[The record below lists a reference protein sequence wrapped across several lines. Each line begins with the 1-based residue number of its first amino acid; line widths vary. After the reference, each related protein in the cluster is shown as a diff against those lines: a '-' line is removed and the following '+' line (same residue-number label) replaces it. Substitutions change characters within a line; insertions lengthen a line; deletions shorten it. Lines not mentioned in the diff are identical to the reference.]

1 MPSVASSI
9 LIKYGYTIGRG
20 EQFGP
25 GFTSPVFAARG
36 EGNLLYVLCRASEYR
51 PEGTRITV
59 CTVDE
64 EYVNAFARGV
74 PAQGPHTFNFD
85 DGSLVWPTALAFD
98 RDWNVYVTD
107 EWLNRISIFTKDG
120 DFIGKWEE
128 RPGTGD
134 GELNR
139 PSGLAF
145 DADENVY
152 IVDSGN
158 HRVQKFTKDGRFL
171 AKWGTQGSGP
181 GEFNMP
187 WGIALDREGH
197 VYIADWRN
205 DRIQK
210 FSPDGQ
216 FLMQCGRSGSGDG
229 ELNRP
234 SGVAVDKD
242 GVIYVADWLNNR
254 LQVFDAEGHFVT
266 ARTGDATISKWGK
279 EKLDAN
285 PEMWEER
292 ERAYGLE
299 REKDFW
305 GPTGVTVDDEGRI
318 FVTESARN
326 RIQVYRKLSTTFVGP
341 RL

>member
-1 MPSVASSI
+1 MPAVISSVN
-9 LIKYGYTIGRG
+9 LQYDHTIGRG

-25 GFTSPVFAARG
+25 GFTQPVFAARG
-36 EGNLLYVLCRASEYR
+36 EGDALYVLCRASEYR

-64 EYVNAFARGV
+64 EYITAFARGV
-74 PAQGPHTFNFD
+74 PAQGPHEFSFD
-85 DGSLVWPTALAFD
+85 DGSLVWPTAIAMD

-120 DFIGKWEE
+120 DYVGKWEE
-128 RPGTGD
+128 RSGSGD

-139 PSGLAF
+139 PSGLVF
-145 DADENVY
+145 DAQNNVY

-158 HRVQKFTKDGRFL
+158 NRIQKFTKDGKFL
-171 AKWGTQGSGP
+171 AKWGSEGSGP
-181 GEFNMP
+181 GQFDTP
-187 WGIALDREGH
+187 WGIALDSAGN
-197 VYIADWRN
+197 VYVADWRN

-210 FSPDGQ
+210 FSPDGRFLLQ
-216 FLMQCGRSGSGDG
+216 FGRSGSGEG
-229 ELNRP
+229 EFNRP
-234 SGVAVDKD
+234 SGVAVDND
-242 GVIYVADWLNNR
+242 GIIYVADWLNNR
-254 LQVFDAEGHFVT
+254 LQVFDPEGQFIT
-266 ARTGDATISKWGK
+266 LKTGDATISKWAK

-285 PEMWEER
+285 AEMWEER

-305 GPTGVTVDDEGRI
+305 GPSGVAVDSQNRI

-326 RIQVYRKLSTTFVGP
+326 RVQVYRKLSPTFVGP